1 MSPFDPDS
9 RLLQESAFGS
19 TSDAARIFY
28 LIFLVHCVL
37 SSHALSAQMTNFDWL
52 AEIAILMESAVDE

>member
-1 MSPFDPDS
+1 
-9 RLLQESAFGS
+9 LV
-19 TSDAARIFY
+19 AAHTFY
-28 LIFLVHCVL
+28 FIFLIHFIL